1 MPAYVLSI
9 VSGYHPDVYF
19 CSVRESSGSRL
30 FFIIFR
36 RLSIGSHVVHCPAC
50 HAVINYLPFKER
62 KLLFILHF
70 CRIFAATLPPAG
82 PYLRCRPAKPVP
94 FDLYCSRAP
103 CVGSLSRAPAV
114 RPEFSLSILPNIFG
128 LPLKKITL
136 PLAYIRKK
144 SYLCSIKSAV
154 PMKRLVSILLLIAC
168 FATSFVQ
175 AQDTIPNLLEDD
187 DVIINDD
194 VLINIKRYV
203 CMPEYPGGE
212 QALVEYLSANVH
224 YPEQAVKDSIEGR
237 VVVGFSLQADL
248 SVTNVV
254 VLQSS
259 GSALLDEEAIRVVRS
274 MPKWECKSEPCYIDV
289 KYTVPLNFKF
299 E

>member
-1 MPAYVLSI
+1 
-9 VSGYHPDVYF
+9 
-19 CSVRESSGSRL
+19 
-30 FFIIFR
+30 
-36 RLSIGSHVVHCPAC
+36 
-50 HAVINYLPFKER
+50 
-62 KLLFILHF
+62 
-70 CRIFAATLPPAG
+70 
-82 PYLRCRPAKPVP
+82 
-94 FDLYCSRAP
+94 
-103 CVGSLSRAPAV
+103 
-114 RPEFSLSILPNIFG
+114 
-128 LPLKKITL
+128 
-136 PLAYIRKK
+136 
-144 SYLCSIKSAV
+144 
-154 PMKRLVSILLLIAC
+154 MKRLASILLLIAC

-175 AQDTIPNLLEDD
+175 AQDTIPNHLEDD

-203 CMPEYPGGE
+203 CMPEYAGGE
-212 QALVEYLSANVH
+212 QALEEYLSANVH

-274 MPKWECKSEPCYIDV
+274 MPKWECKSEPCFIDM
-289 KYTVPLNFKF
+289 KYTLPVNFKF

>member
-1 MPAYVLSI
+1 
-9 VSGYHPDVYF
+9 
-19 CSVRESSGSRL
+19 
-30 FFIIFR
+30 
-36 RLSIGSHVVHCPAC
+36 
-50 HAVINYLPFKER
+50 
-62 KLLFILHF
+62 
-70 CRIFAATLPPAG
+70 
-82 PYLRCRPAKPVP
+82 
-94 FDLYCSRAP
+94 
-103 CVGSLSRAPAV
+103 
-114 RPEFSLSILPNIFG
+114 
-128 LPLKKITL
+128 
-136 PLAYIRKK
+136 
-144 SYLCSIKSAV
+144 
-154 PMKRLVSILLLIAC
+154 MKRLVSILLLIAC

-175 AQDTIPNLLEDD
+175 AQDTIPNHLEED
-187 DVIINDD
+187 DVI
-194 VLINIKRYV
+194 INIKRYV

-224 YPEQAVKDSIEGR
+224 YPEQAVKDSIDGR

>member
-1 MPAYVLSI
+1 
-9 VSGYHPDVYF
+9 
-19 CSVRESSGSRL
+19 
-30 FFIIFR
+30 
-36 RLSIGSHVVHCPAC
+36 
-50 HAVINYLPFKER
+50 
-62 KLLFILHF
+62 
-70 CRIFAATLPPAG
+70 
-82 PYLRCRPAKPVP
+82 
-94 FDLYCSRAP
+94 
-103 CVGSLSRAPAV
+103 
-114 RPEFSLSILPNIFG
+114 
-128 LPLKKITL
+128 
-136 PLAYIRKK
+136 
-144 SYLCSIKSAV
+144 
-154 PMKRLVSILLLIAC
+154 MKRLVSILLLIAC

-175 AQDTIPNLLEDD
+175 AQDTIPNHLED
-187 DVIINDD
+187 DD

-212 QALVEYLSANVH
+212 QALEEYLSANVH

-237 VVVGFSLQADL
+237 VLVSFSLQADL

-274 MPKWECKSEPCYIDV
+274 MPKWECKSEPCFIDM

>member
-1 MPAYVLSI
+1 
-9 VSGYHPDVYF
+9 
-19 CSVRESSGSRL
+19 
-30 FFIIFR
+30 
-36 RLSIGSHVVHCPAC
+36 
-50 HAVINYLPFKER
+50 
-62 KLLFILHF
+62 
-70 CRIFAATLPPAG
+70 
-82 PYLRCRPAKPVP
+82 
-94 FDLYCSRAP
+94 
-103 CVGSLSRAPAV
+103 
-114 RPEFSLSILPNIFG
+114 
-128 LPLKKITL
+128 
-136 PLAYIRKK
+136 
-144 SYLCSIKSAV
+144 
-154 PMKRLVSILLLIAC
+154 MKRLVSILLLIAC

-175 AQDTIPNLLEDD
+175 AQDTIPNHLED
-187 DVIINDD
+187 DD

-274 MPKWECKSEPCYIDV
+274 MPKWECKSEPCYYIDM
-289 KYTVPLNFKF
+289 KYTLPVNFKF

>member
-1 MPAYVLSI
+1 
-9 VSGYHPDVYF
+9 
-19 CSVRESSGSRL
+19 
-30 FFIIFR
+30 
-36 RLSIGSHVVHCPAC
+36 
-50 HAVINYLPFKER
+50 
-62 KLLFILHF
+62 
-70 CRIFAATLPPAG
+70 
-82 PYLRCRPAKPVP
+82 
-94 FDLYCSRAP
+94 
-103 CVGSLSRAPAV
+103 
-114 RPEFSLSILPNIFG
+114 
-128 LPLKKITL
+128 
-136 PLAYIRKK
+136 
-144 SYLCSIKSAV
+144 
-154 PMKRLVSILLLIAC
+154 MKRIASILLLIAC

-175 AQDTIPNLLEDD
+175 AQDTIPNHLEED
-187 DVIINDD
+187 DVI
-194 VLINIKRYV
+194 INIKRYV

-224 YPEQAVKDSIEGR
+224 YPEQAVKDSIDGR